1 MKPVVAG
8 TGGAPLEILRSSPI
22 SDLFDQFAVEA

>member
-1 MKPVVAG
+1 MKPVVAK
-8 TGGAPLEILRSSPI
+8 TGGAPLEISRSPPT